1 MGDVLVVGGTGML
14 AGVVDQLVAD
24 GHRVL
29 LPSRHP
35 GEGRP
40 GVVAFAADWSDPS
53 ALRDAVTAHLDG
65 ALDRVVVWCH
75 HPYRPEVTAVLAPL
89 LESSGSPVVE
99 VWGSTALTDL
109 WDHRP
114 DATSI
119 HVMLGHRQLDDGT
132 SRWLTND
139 EISAGVIDALQR
151 PAGSTLVI
159 GSLD

>member
-1 MGDVLVVGGTGML
+1 ML
-14 AGVVDQLVAD
+14 TGVVDRLVAD

-35 GEGRP
+35 DESRP
-40 GVVAFAADWSDPS
+40 GVVAFAADWSEPS
-53 ALRDAVTAHLDG
+53 ALKDAVAAHADG
-65 ALDRVVVWCH
+65 TLDRVVVWCH
-75 HPYRPEVTAVLAPL
+75 RPYRHEVTAVLAPL
-89 LESSGSPVVE
+89 LESSRAPVVE

-114 DATSI
+114 DGTSV

-132 SRWLTND
+132 SRWLTHR
-139 EISAGVIDALQR
+139 EISDGVIDALQR

>member
-14 AGVVDQLVAD
+14 AGVVDRLVAE

-40 GVVAFAADWSDPS
+40 GVVPFAADWSDPA
-53 ALRDAVTAHLDG
+53 ALRDAITAHVIGD
-65 ALDRVVVWCH
+65 LDRVVVWCH
-75 HPYRPEVTAVLAPL
+75 RPYRPDVIAVLAPL
-89 LESSGSPVVE
+89 LESSRSPVVE

-114 DATSI
+114 DSTAI

-132 SRWLTND
+132 SRWLTHE
-139 EISAGVIDALQR
+139 EISDGVIEALQR
-151 PAGSTLVI
+151 PSGSTVVI